1 MKITSVNKY
10 KGTTYEVVIDDER
23 KIYLHADIIADYSV
37 FSGTELDTE
46 RLRKIIW
53 ASNFR
58 RAYQRALYLL
68 DYRDYPYSEMKK
80 KLLDTYKSERL
91 VSEVMKKLTDN
102 SFIDD
107 KRYAEKY
114 ARKLV
119 EIKRFGYQRALREI
133 TQKGIDRFTAE
144 DALEPYSDA
153 FDENLMYLLENKLA
167 HYLTDASDR
176 KSTEKAK
183 NSLVRYGYGFSQ
195 INRMVK
201 EYFENHYEEEN

>member
-46 RLRKIIW
+46 RLRRIIW

-153 FDENLMYLLENKLA
+153 FDENLMYLLENKLS

-183 NSLVRYGYGFSQ
+183 NSLVRYGYSFSQ

-201 EYFENHYEEEN
+201 EYFENHYEEDN